1 MTDLRVVF
9 FGSPE
14 FAVPALAAV
23 AESHE
28 VVAVI
33 TQPDRP
39 AGRGGKLQSPA
50 VKELA
55 TARGLPVLQP
65 AKLRDGVLAGE
76 LAALAPDVFVV
87 VAYGRILP
95 PDLLALPKLGPWN
108 VHASI
113 LPKLRG
119 AAPIQWA
126 VIRGEAMTGI
136 TIMRMEEG
144 LDTGPVA
151 ALATESILADDT
163 AGTLANRLAP
173 LGARL
178 LVETLPR
185 IAGGTVALRMQD
197 HDAATLAPPLTKA
210 DGQLD
215 FRQPASVVSARA
227 RGVDPWPGATVLLK
241 GETAKVFLPTLVD
254 GQGQPGEV
262 LGLRSQGLAIACG
275 TGVIAFS
282 EIQLPGHKRMP
293 AKALLAGHP
302 IPPGTI
308 LGSIAPNGLNS
319 T

>member
-1 MTDLRVVF
+1 LRIVF

-23 AESHE
+23 AECHE
-28 VVAVI
+28 IVAVV

-50 VKELA
+50 VKEFA
-55 TARGLPVLQP
+55 IAHGLPILQP
-65 AKLRDGVLAGE
+65 VKVRDGVLAGE
-76 LAALAPDVFVV
+76 LKALAPDLFVV

-95 PDLLALPKLGPWN
+95 PDLLAVPTLGPWN

-113 LPKLRG
+113 LPKFRG

-126 VIRGEAMTGI
+126 VIRGEAMTGV

-144 LDTGPVA
+144 LDTGPAA
-151 ALATESILADDT
+151 ALATETILVDDT
-163 AGTLANRLAP
+163 AGTLAKRLAP

-178 LVETLPR
+178 LLETLPR
-185 IAGGTVALRMQD
+185 IADGTVVLQIQD
-197 HDAATLAPPLTKA
+197 PAAATLAPPLAKA

-215 FRQPASVVSARA
+215 FRQPAWVVSARA
-227 RGVDPWPGATVLLK
+227 RGVDPWPGATLLLE
-241 GETAKVFLPTLVD
+241 GEVAKVFLPTIVD
-254 GQGQPGEV
+254 GQGQPGEF
-262 LGLRSQGLAIACG
+262 LGLMSQGLAIACG

-282 EIQLPGHKRMP
+282 EIQLPGRKRMP

-302 IPPGTI
+302 IPSGTI
-308 LGSIAPNGLNS
+308 LGSGAPSGVNP